1 MILAGDIGG
10 TNTRLALFSE
20 AADVLHLE
28 MQKTYPSRDHKD
40 LSEIVSSFLS
50 EQNASVSRAAFGIAG
65 PVVNGRV
72 STPNLPW
79 VIDEVMLAR
88 TCGIPHVALLNDLEA
103 HASGV
108 DDLGPGDFAPLNDG
122 VEMQGNGAL
131 IAAGTGL
138 GEAGLYWDGS
148 RRCAFPCE
156 GGHCDFAPRT
166 ELEIALLDYLLK
178 KFGHV
183 SFERVLSGPGI
194 KNIYDFLRD
203 TGREEEPAWLRDE
216 LSRAVDP
223 VPNISQY
230 GVSGT
235 SQICLTTLETFISIY
250 GAEAGN
256 LALKLMATGGVFL
269 SGGIAARI
277 LPRLTAPAF
286 MQAFSS
292 KGRLQSLL
300 EKIPVKVITNGGV
313 GLVGAARYAVR
324 KLDVAAFPAHEQS
337 A

>member
-20 AADVLHLE
+20 ADGLLHLE
-28 MQKTYPSRDHKD
+28 TQKTYPSREHNG
-40 LSEIVSSFLS
+40 LSEIVNAFLS
-50 EQNASVSRAAFGIAG
+50 EHNASVSQAAFGIAG
-65 PVVNGRV
+65 PIVNGRV

-79 VIDEVMLAR
+79 LIDEAALVR
-88 TCGIPHVALLNDLEA
+88 SSGIPHIALLNDLEA
-103 HASGV
+103 HASGI
-108 DDLGPGDFAPLNDG
+108 DDLGPADFAPLNDG
-122 VEMQGNGAL
+122 VPMQGNAAL

-148 RRCAFPCE
+148 RRLPFPCE
-156 GGHCDFAPRT
+156 GGHCDFAPRN

-203 TGREEEPAWLRDE
+203 TGREEEPPWLHDE
-216 LSRAVDP
+216 LRHAPDP

-235 SQICLTTLETFISIY
+235 SEICLSTLEIFISIY

-277 LPRLTAPAF
+277 LPRLTSPAF
-286 MQAFSS
+286 MQAFSA
-292 KGRLQSLL
+292 KGRLQALL
-300 EKIPVKVITNGGV
+300 NTIPVKVITNGGV
-313 GLVGAARYAVR
+313 GLLGAARYAIR
-324 KLDVAAFPAHEQS
+324 KLDLTTFPARERS